1 MSLRRVVKTVLGRGA
16 DDGRA
21 PGTDAG
27 ASGSEDP
34 AADATRAGR
43 ASARPADAA
52 DRAHAARPARASA
65 RPAPSPDAGPFEEPQ
80 PDDPEDFAGRVHGLV
95 AEIPPGRTM
104 TYGEVAA
111 ALGSRAS
118 RMVGQVMAHSG
129 GTLPWWRV
137 VRSGGH
143 PPLGHEEAALPHYE
157 SEGTPLTPAGTV
169 AGYRVDVARAH
180 WTPET

>member
-1 MSLRRVVKTVLGRGA
+1 MRDRTAAAG
-16 DDGRA
+16 
-21 PGTDAG
+21 GTQQ
-27 ASGSEDP
+27 
-34 AADATRAGR
+34 
-43 ASARPADAA
+43 
-52 DRAHAARPARASA
+52 RASA
-65 RPAPSPDAGPFEEPQ
+65 RPAPSPDGGPLDEPQ
-80 PDDPEDFAGRVHGLV
+80 PIDPEDFAGRVHELV

-111 ALGSRAS
+111 ELGSSAS

-157 SEGTPLTPAGTV
+157 TEGTPLAEAGTL
-169 AGYRVDVARAH
+169 AGYRVDHRRAR
-180 WTPET
+180 WSPEA

>member
-1 MSLRRVVKTVLGRGA
+1 MTLRRVVESVLGRGA
-16 DDGRA
+16 DDEHASR
-21 PGTDAG
+21 TDAG
-27 ASGSEDP
+27 ASGFEDA
-34 AADATRAGR
+34 AAD
-43 ASARPADAA
+43 
-52 DRAHAARPARASA
+52 AARPARASA
-65 RPAPSPDAGPFEEPQ
+65 RPAPSPDSGPSEEPQ

-111 ALGSRAS
+111 VLGSRAS

-157 SEGTPLTPAGTV
+157 AEGTPLARAGTV
-169 AGYRVDVARAH
+169 AGYRVDVERAR
-180 WTPET
+180 WSPEG

>member
-1 MSLRRVVKTVLGRGA
+1 MTLRRVVEAVLGRGT
-16 DDGRA
+16 DDGHASRTDNGAFGSDDAMRA
-21 PGTDAG
+21 
-27 ASGSEDP
+27 E
-34 AADATRAGR
+34 R
-43 ASARPADAA
+43 ASARPAD
-52 DRAHAARPARASA
+52 AARPARASA
-65 RPAPSPDAGPFEEPQ
+65 RPAPSPDPGPSEEPQ
-80 PDDPEDFAGRVHGLV
+80 PDDAEDFAGRVHELV

-111 ALGSRAS
+111 VLGSRAS

-157 SEGTPLTPAGTV
+157 AEGTPLARAGTV
-169 AGYRVDVARAH
+169 TGYRVDVERAR
-180 WTPET
+180 WSPEG